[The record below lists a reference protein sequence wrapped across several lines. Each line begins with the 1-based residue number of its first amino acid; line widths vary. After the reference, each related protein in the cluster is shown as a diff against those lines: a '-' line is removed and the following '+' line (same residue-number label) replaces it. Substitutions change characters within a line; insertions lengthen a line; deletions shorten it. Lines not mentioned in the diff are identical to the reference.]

1 MAAVPRI
8 VVRVRGS
15 QRRTSGLPWPG
26 GGPAF
31 VYTSAWWRGT
41 KWVGPFLVDTG
52 AARTILG
59 TVPTM
64 ELMRRDYDLIDFESD
79 PSRVSMGGIGGTLRC
94 VVREVDLSF
103 PTEEGDPFQLTAP
116 ILIPQIADT
125 SLAGMP
131 NRLPSLLGRD
141 LLGAGA
147 LTLAYRLPTE
157 LHFSNM
163 PSGVSL

>member
-1 MAAVPRI
+1 MPRI
-8 VVRVRGS
+8 PVQVRAS
-15 QRRTSGLPWPG
+15 QPGTSGLPWPS

-31 VYTSAWWRGT
+31 VYTSASWRGT
-41 KWVGPFLVDTG
+41 KWFGPFLVDTG

-64 ELMRRDYDLIDFESD
+64 ELMRRDYGLIDFERD

-94 VVREVDLSF
+94 VVREIDFSF
-103 PTEEGDPFQLTAP
+103 PTEEGDPFHLTAP
-116 ILIPQIADT
+116 ILIPEIADA

-163 PSGVSL
+163 PTGVSL